1 MFYLQIAAD
10 KENNMEF
17 NELFDIQED
26 LERELRK
33 NNQDFANHDK
43 DELTDAQQ
51 VSNLSSLDAYKKQT
65 KTNELYLSSFDN
77 ALSLMRIRKIK
88 IAITELESRIAEAKQ
103 NLIDDEEWVL
113 NPSLPPIC
121 RSEIYK
127 DIADHKINIAFLE
140 NKLQKMQEEL
150 KELESLLG
158 DNNARFR

>member
-43 DELTDAQQ
+43 DEITDVQQ

-65 KTNELYLSSFDN
+65 K
-77 ALSLMRIRKIK
+77 SL
-88 IAITELESRIAEAKQ
+88 
-103 NLIDDEEWVL
+103 
-113 NPSLPPIC
+113 
-121 RSEIYK
+121 
-127 DIADHKINIAFLE
+127 F
-140 NKLQKMQEEL
+140 
-150 KELESLLG
+150 
-158 DNNARFR
+158 